1 MKRSAIA
8 VTLLALAI
16 LCAAPAYAAA
26 GPDTEQLRQAADAY
40 MSALPAD
47 GYYISPDDLLKRIE
61 SGNKD
66 FVLVDCREKIEKY
79 KAGHIPGAIYINAK
93 DIARP
98 ESLARL
104 PADKDIILYC
114 NSGHE
119 ESKAMA
125 VLGMLGYKVHAL
137 KFGYISWA
145 KAMPTDFVLGL
156 IDNAAKK
163 NYPVE
168 R

>member
-1 MKRSAIA
+1 MKRLAIA
-8 VTLLALAI
+8 SLMLITALIYAG
-16 LCAAPAYAAA
+16 PAYAATSC
-26 GPDTEQLRQAADAY
+26 DTEQLRQAADAY
-40 MSALPAD
+40 MSKVPD
-47 GYYISPDDLLKRIE
+47 NGYYISPDDLLKRIE
-61 SGNKD
+61 SGKKD
-66 FVLVDCREKIEKY
+66 FVLVDVREKIEKY
-79 KAGHIPGAIYINAK
+79 RAGHIPGAIYINFN
-93 DIARP
+93 DIAKP
-98 ESLARL
+98 ESLSKL
-104 PADKDIILYC
+104 PMDKDIILYC

-125 VLGMLGYKVHAL
+125 VLGMLGYRAYAL

-145 KAMPTDFVLGL
+145 RAMPTDFVLGL